1 MVWLANAD
9 AENSIVAAALEV
21 TLPRR
26 ISRVPVPLTRKVSP
40 NLGRKSCKLGPIYC
54 IVHIRCITMHYHI
67 VTSDDEGKDVI
78 VCGLSENS
86 L

>member
-1 MVWLANAD
+1 MAAKLQIIHNID
-9 AENSIVAAALEV
+9 SSICSLDSINCSKDS
-21 TLPRR
+21 LK
-26 ISRVPVPLTRKVSP
+26 KVFFCYSP

-54 IVHIRCITMHYHI
+54 IVQIRCITMHYHV